1 MRLKIVVGGG
11 VLDAPDW
18 YESYRTF
25 AIYCAVGRPALWPPE
40 SWNIAY
46 RLCAG
51 NHPSVRCAD
60 SAQTAPGPLCRF
72 ATSPRPA
79 GSHPQGKPTP
89 IFGLIPKSQR
99 HLSQSPGTVT
109 APAGAFRRPTGI
121 LIPALRPE
129 IDRSLRTILSWAT
142 KIKNSHTPIVAQQRC
157 PIYTLSFPKSTRFPI
172 QKPAVPHKTALPGLA

>member
-1 MRLKIVVGGG
+1 MWWGKVGVKNWEKAVILWVGRGDLTPPGARYGCPLKICDKPKGLPVGGG
-11 VLDAPDW
+11 GPDAPDG
-18 YESYRTF
+18 YENYRTF

-46 RLCAG
+46 CAG

-79 GSHPQGKPTP
+79 GSHPQGKPTH

-109 APAGAFRRPTGI
+109 APAGAFQRPTGI

-129 IDRSLRTILSWAT
+129 IDRSLRTIL
-142 KIKNSHTPIVAQQRC
+142 
-157 PIYTLSFPKSTRFPI
+157 
-172 QKPAVPHKTALPGLA
+172 

>member
-1 MRLKIVVGGG
+1 MGLKIVVGGG

-18 YESYRTF
+18 YENYRTF

-60 SAQTAPGPLCRF
+60 SAQTAAGPLCRF

-79 GSHPQGKPTP
+79 GSHPQGKPTH

-129 IDRSLRTILSWAT
+129 IDRSLRTIL
-142 KIKNSHTPIVAQQRC
+142 
-157 PIYTLSFPKSTRFPI
+157 
-172 QKPAVPHKTALPGLA
+172 